1 MSILILVNENN
12 TRTTPDKTRGPDLI
26 LHPVRMRVLLALAS
40 GVPIAV
46 SEIHDQMPDVPL
58 ATLYRHLKALR
69 EGGIV
74 AMADEPPSSSTEKRT
89 RGAIEHR
96 FVLQSGAAF
105 LGPTD
110 LANAT
115 ADDHVRWFAS
125 FVASLLGAF
134 GRYAAAGVPDLAR
147 DGVGYNAV
155 VLQLSD
161 EELAAMSVAVN
172 SALRPFIAN
181 PSGEGRTPR
190 LLATILLPADPK
202 PAGQLE
208 RNEA

>member
-134 GRYAAAGVPDLAR
+134 GR
-147 DGVGYNAV
+147 
-155 VLQLSD
+155 
-161 EELAAMSVAVN
+161 
-172 SALRPFIAN
+172 
-181 PSGEGRTPR
+181 
-190 LLATILLPADPK
+190 
-202 PAGQLE
+202 
-208 RNEA
+208 